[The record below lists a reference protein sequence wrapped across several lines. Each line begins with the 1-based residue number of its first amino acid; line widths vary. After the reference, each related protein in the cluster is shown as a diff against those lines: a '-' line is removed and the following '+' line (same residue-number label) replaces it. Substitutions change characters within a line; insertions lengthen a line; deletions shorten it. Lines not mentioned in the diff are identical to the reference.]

1 MPEWIRTVME
11 ALLGGSL
18 VVTLLTLRA
27 TRRKATAEAASVER
41 DNRSKDM
48 DLSERYVNAFN
59 KNIVEPLK
67 EEMELLKRQVSELR
81 GEVKELKDAVQK
93 ANTCRHADDCPVL
106 RRLQKHQG
114 DLARGGQHVGGT
126 RIRNDPGGGERRER
140 GGDDVER
147 HDDDDKPGGR
157 HDDDCQQRTP
167 DDAEEGQGQR
177 Q

>member
-1 MPEWIRTVME
+1 ME

-93 ANTCRHADDCPVL
+93 ANTCPHADECPVL
-106 RRLQKHQG
+106 HRLQKHQG
-114 DLARGGQHVGGT
+114 NHARAVRGNGGS
-126 RIRNDPGGGERRER
+126 RIRGDPDGGERRNRR
-140 GGDDVER
+140 GDRMER
-147 HDDDDKPGGR
+147 HDADGESDGGHDHDHKVWPEDDP
-157 HDDDCQQRTP
+157 
-167 DDAEEGQGQR
+167 AEGESER